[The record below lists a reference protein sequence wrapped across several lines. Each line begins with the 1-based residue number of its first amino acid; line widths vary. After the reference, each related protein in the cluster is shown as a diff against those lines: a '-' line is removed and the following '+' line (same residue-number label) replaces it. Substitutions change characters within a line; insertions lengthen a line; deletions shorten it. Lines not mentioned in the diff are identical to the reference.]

1 MPLKVLLVDDHKIV
15 RDGLRSLIETETDM
29 RVIAELEDGR
39 SAVALVAK
47 LSPDIVVMDVSMPT
61 LNGIEATRRILE
73 SDPGIKILGL
83 SMHADKH
90 YVGRMLAAGAC
101 GYLTKDCAFDELVK
115 GIRAV
120 AEGQI
125 YISSKIAG
133 DTIYAY
139 LKDLR
144 EPSPLTAREKEVL
157 QLLCDGSSTEEV
169 AEAIGIS
176 VATVEKHTKHIME
189 RFGTDSIAKLTKYA
203 IREGLTS
210 LEV

>member
-1 MPLKVLLVDDHKIV
+1 MSLKVVIVDDHKIV

-29 RVIAELEDGR
+29 RVIAELEDGK

-47 LSPDIVVMDVSMPT
+47 LSPDIVVMDVSMPS
-61 LNGIEATRRILE
+61 LNGIEATRRILA
-73 SDPGIKILGL
+73 DNPGIRILGL

-101 GYLTKDCAFDELVK
+101 GYLTKDCAFDELAK

-139 LKDLR
+139 L
-144 EPSPLTAREKEVL
+144 EAARA
-157 QLLCDGSSTEEV
+157 QAPDGK
-169 AEAIGIS
+169 G
-176 VATVEKHTKHIME
+176 
-189 RFGTDSIAKLTKYA
+189 
-203 IREGLTS
+203 EGS
-210 LEV
+210 ASARARQ